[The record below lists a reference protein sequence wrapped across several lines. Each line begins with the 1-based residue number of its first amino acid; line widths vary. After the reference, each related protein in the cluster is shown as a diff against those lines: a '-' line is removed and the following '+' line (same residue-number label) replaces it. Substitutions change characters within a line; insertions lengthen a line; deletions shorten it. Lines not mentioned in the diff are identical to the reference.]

1 MKNISTLIALVFL
14 ATSTAAHE
22 DVQNPT
28 VKARME
34 NMGALKQGMGVIGGM
49 AKGAMDFDAE
59 QAQAAIVALLDASG
73 AIATK
78 FEANET
84 DPKSEALPAVW
95 ENWDDFVSKADDLT
109 FALEGMDVT
118 SLDSLRAGL
127 GNIGAACG
135 ACHKQY
141 RMDK

>member
-1 MKNISTLIALVFL
+1 MKKITTFIALIFL
-14 ATSTAAHE
+14 GTSAVAHE
-22 DVQNPT
+22 DVQNPA

-34 NMGALKQGMGVIGGM
+34 NMGALKKGMGVIGGM
-49 AKGAMDFDAE
+49 AKGAVEFDAE
-59 QAQAAIVALLDASG
+59 QAQAAIAALLDASG
-73 AIATK
+73 TIASK
-78 FEANET
+78 FEANES
-84 DPKSEALPAVW
+84 DPKSEALPLIW

-109 FALEGMDVT
+109 FALEGIDVT